1 MSRLPYTASSL
12 RLTLSSQYLRAFF
25 AETQTDIDS
34 QQRLL
39 ERAGIAH
46 DTVHAINGRITE
58 GQFSALYRAMA
69 AERNDEMLSLFP
81 RSMPGGAMKYAGY
94 IMIAAPTIAVAFYR
108 YTRFLH
114 MLTNDFEVVVRR
126 EGDIG
131 RLYIVEP
138 DGPRLC
144 KTLGLELMLKVF
156 HGLMSWLIGRNIP
169 LESVDFAFDAP
180 PYLDDLNAL
189 FPGPLRFN
197 QPQCAIRFD
206 AALLDL
212 KFQRT
217 EHELRT
223 FLLHQPSDWLCSPD
237 AKQPITHQV
246 RTCLLEGDMG
256 SLGAAEVAKALNMS
270 LRTLSR
276 RLENEQTSVK
286 EIKETLRRDLAIH
299 RLTQTSDAI
308 AEIATD
314 LGFRDIA
321 SFYRAFRSWTG
332 VAPGSYRRSLQSDGS
347 TTAPAA

>member
-1 MSRLPYTASSL
+1 MSRIPPTVSSL
-12 RLTLSSQYLRAFF
+12 RLTLSSRYLRAFLS
-25 AETQTDIDS
+25 ETQTDSTS

-39 ERAGIAH
+39 ERAGISA
-46 DTVHAINGRITE
+46 DTLNAANGRITE
-58 GQFSALYRAMA
+58 RQFSTLYRLMA

-81 RSMPGGAMKYAGY
+81 HPMPGGAMKYAGY

-126 EGDIG
+126 DGEVGI
-131 RLYIVEP
+131 LSIVEP
-138 DGPRLC
+138 QGPRAC

-156 HGLMSWLIGRNIP
+156 HGVMSWLIGRNIA
-169 LESVDFAFDAP
+169 LTTIDFAFPAP
-180 PYLDDLNAL
+180 AYLDDLNAL

-197 QPQCAIRFD
+197 QPQSAITFD

-212 KFQRT
+212 KFNRT
-217 EHELRT
+217 EHDLRA

-237 AKQPITHQV
+237 AKQPVTHQV

-256 SLGAAEVAKALNMS
+256 SLGAAEVAKTLNMS

-276 RLENEQTSVK
+276 RLEHEQTSVK

-299 RLTQTSDAI
+299 RLTQTNDAI
-308 AEIATD
+308 TEIAID

-332 VAPGSYRRSLQSDGS
+332 VAPGSYRREGVI
-347 TTAPAA
+347 APSP